1 MCLSEQ
7 AAHKTP
13 VDAHTISALMALGAC
28 TQGRHFA
35 VLQHR
40 MLHCAEFALKA
51 GDFIEL
57 MPLRCRVGGNP
68 TSKAL
73 TTKMPS
79 TTLSS
84 NKTHAGLIQSGPR
97 EVSQEEHGSDRD
109 ALCTVQSV
117 NGAPCADANT
127 GSPGVSGPKNGA
139 KAAKG
144 GATGILWGENLPNVS
159 IRSANCT
166 IRKLPTCSTLSNG
179 LCRASS
185 GGNRQGKARPDPIL
199 FALDAKY
206 LISFKL
212 GSLFAYESLNE
223 AWRRITL

>member
-1 MCLSEQ
+1 MNLY
-7 AAHKTP
+7 AYA
-13 VDAHTISALMALGAC
+13 
-28 TQGRHFA
+28 
-35 VLQHR
+35 
-40 MLHCAEFALKA
+40 
-51 GDFIEL
+51 
-57 MPLRCRVGGNP
+57 GGNP
-68 TSKAL
+68 ANKKNPSGLFADTVLDSGYQTPVWLHEGAL
-73 TTKMPS
+73 PG
-79 TTLSS
+79 
-84 NKTHAGLIQSGPR
+84 A
-97 EVSQEEHGSDRD
+97 QEEHGADRD

-117 NGAPCADANT
+117 DGAPCADANT

-223 AWRRITL
+223 AWRGITL